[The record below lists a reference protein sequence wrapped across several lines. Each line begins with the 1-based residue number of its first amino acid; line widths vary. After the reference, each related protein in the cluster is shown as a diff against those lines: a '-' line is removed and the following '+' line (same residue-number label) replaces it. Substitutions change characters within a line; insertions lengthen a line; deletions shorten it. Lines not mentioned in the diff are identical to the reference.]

1 MAGLWTGVVTGDF
14 DEDGDLD
21 LVAANLGLN
30 TKYTASPEHPTI
42 VYAGNV
48 DDDGDVDIVEA
59 YFIGDTLYP
68 MVYRGMSGMEM
79 PFIMEDFDTYQ
90 AYAEATLSEI
100 YGTRLDTVQRFE
112 ATTLAHTLFTN
123 DGAGHFTAVPLPQLT
138 QVAPAYG
145 IVVADLDNDG
155 HDDLYLAGNFRGAD
169 HETMAYDGG
178 TSYWLRGHGNG
189 TFTIVPALES
199 GLSVTEEAR
208 GVGVADYDG
217 NGWVDLAVA
226 VNGGQPLL
234 FRNNGNANNFIR
246 VSLSGPP
253 ANPTGVGARVMVTLA
268 DGSTTMREV
277 QAGGGYLSQDDATLV
292 FGLGQNGSATITVLW
307 PNGLT
312 STQNVNVGQTAVL
325 QP

>member
-1 MAGLWTGVVTGDF
+1 
-14 DEDGDLD
+14 
-21 LVAANLGLN
+21 
-30 TKYTASPEHPTI
+30 
-42 VYAGNV
+42 
-48 DDDGDVDIVEA
+48 
-59 YFIGDTLYP
+59 
-68 MVYRGMSGMEM
+68 
-79 PFIMEDFDTYQ
+79 MEDFDTYQ

-155 HDDLYLAGNFRGAD
+155 HDDLSLAGNFRGAD

-312 STQNVNVGQTAVL
+312 STQNVNAGQTAVL